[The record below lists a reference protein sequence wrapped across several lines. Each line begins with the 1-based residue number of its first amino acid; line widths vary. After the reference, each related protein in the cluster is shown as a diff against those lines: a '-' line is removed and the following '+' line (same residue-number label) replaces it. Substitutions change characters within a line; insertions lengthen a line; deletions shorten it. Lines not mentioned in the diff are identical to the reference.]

1 MENQLTPLIKAI
13 LKSSEFLRTLE
24 TFGNKKMKSRL
35 FGNNVRALTAAEIK
49 KLKARGNDAED
60 WKKILVQ
67 KKFKPDHIVANRFR
81 GRCVLGLF
89 TGKELKAVSSVE
101 LPSGIYNSTIINSE
115 IGDNCCIW
123 NVGCISN
130 YIIHIQAVI
139 YNVGSLVCSRDASFG
154 NGREISVGI
163 ETGGRNVF
171 SFAEMTIPVAQLVS
185 TSRNNQKLLEEY
197 DDFIKKYT
205 AACKVGLGIVESDV
219 IIRNTVEI
227 EDCYIG
233 QSTIIDG
240 ATLVQNCTILG
251 SADEPV
257 EISHGAYVKNSCLQ
271 WGCQV
276 TSLAIV
282 DDSVLTEHSHV
293 ERHGKVTQSIIGPNT
308 GVGEGEVTA
317 CLLGPFVGFHHQALL
332 IAAIWPEGKGNV
344 GYGANIG
351 SNHTSKAPDQE
362 IWCGEGTFFGLGVNI
377 KFPCDFTHAPYSII
391 ATAVNT
397 LPQRVE
403 FPFSLINGPAQS
415 LPGISPAYNEIMP
428 GWVLSDN
435 IYMVKRNEGKYKKRN
450 KARRTPFIFDVF
462 RRDIIDLMRQARK
475 RLKEISRTKD
485 YYTAKDIPGL
495 GKNYMSEGSR
505 IKGIAA
511 YDFYIE
517 YYCLD
522 GLKQYIESLLKT
534 GKKDIGGTGIYNTTS
549 TDPSWEHQRNILNAD
564 GFSQRSIK
572 ENLLRLAAMEEQI
585 AQATQKAKEKD
596 DDRGAE
602 TIMDYAQ
609 AHPPAAQDSFVQE
622 TWSRVGKIKKEIG
635 AIADILSS

>member
-1 MENQLTPLIKAI
+1 MENQLIPLINTI
-13 LKSSEFLRTLE
+13 LKSSEFLKILQSFAER
-24 TFGNKKMKSRL
+24 KMKSRL

-49 KLKARGNDAED
+49 KLTTLGNNAED

-81 GRCVLGLF
+81 GRCVLGF
-89 TGKELKAVSSVE
+89 YTGKELKTASAVE

-123 NVGCISN
+123 NAGCISN
-130 YIIHIQAVI
+130 YIINAQSVVH
-139 YNVGSLVCSRDASFG
+139 NVGSLECSADTTFG

-171 SFAEMTIPVAQLVS
+171 SFAEITIPIAHLVS
-185 TSRNNQKLLEEY
+185 TNRNNHKLLEEY
-197 DDFIKKYT
+197 DDFIKKYLT
-205 AACKVGLGIVESDV
+205 ACKIGLGIVEKDV

-233 QSTIIDG
+233 QATVIDG

-251 SADEPV
+251 SVEEPV

-276 TSLAIV
+276 TSLSIV

-377 KFPCDFTHAPYSII
+377 KFPCDFTKAPYSII

-403 FPFSLINGPAQS
+403 FPFSLINSPAQS
-415 LPGISPAYNEIMP
+415 LQGISPAYNEIMP

-450 KARRTPFIFDVF
+450 KARRTAFIFDVF
-462 RRDIIDLMRQARK
+462 RQDIVDLMLQARK
-475 RLKEISRTKD
+475 RLKEISGTKD
-485 YYTAKDIPGL
+485 YYTARDIPGL
-495 GKNYMSEGSR
+495 GKNYMLEGSR
-505 IKGIAA
+505 VKGIAA

-517 YYCLD
+517 YYCLG
-522 GLKQYIESLLKT
+522 GLKQHIESLQKT
-534 GKKDIGGTGIYNTTS
+534 GENVIAASVYNTAS
-549 TDPSWEHQRNILNAD
+549 ADPAWEHQRNILNNN
-564 GFSQRSIK
+564 GFNQRSLK
-572 ENLLRLAAMEEQI
+572 ENLTRLAAMEEQI

-609 AHPPAAQDSFVQE
+609 AHPPAAQDSFVRE
-622 TWSRVGKIKKEIG
+622 TWSRVEKVKKEIE
-635 AIADILSS
+635 AITGLLSS

>member
-1 MENQLTPLIKAI
+1 MENQLTPLINSI
-13 LKSSEFLRTLE
+13 LKSSEFLKVLE
-24 TFGNKKMKSRL
+24 TVNKKKMKSRL
-35 FGNNVRALTAAEIK
+35 FGNDVRTLTGQEIK
-49 KLKARGNDAED
+49 KLKAQSNDAED
-60 WKKILVQ
+60 WKKILVT
-67 KKFKPDHIVANRFR
+67 KKFRPDHIVDNQFR
-81 GRCVLGLF
+81 GQCVLGLF
-89 TGKELKAVSSVE
+89 DGKKLHALSSVE
-101 LPSGIYNSTIINSE
+101 LPSGIFKSTIINSE

-123 NVGCISN
+123 NAGCISN
-130 YIIHIQAVI
+130 YIINAQSVV
-139 YNVGSLVCSRDASFG
+139 YNVGSMVCSKDSSFG

-171 SFAEMTIPVAQLVS
+171 SFAEMTIPIAQLVS
-185 TSRNNQKLLEEY
+185 TNRNNKELLEEY
-197 DDFIKKYT
+197 DNFIKKYST
-205 AACKVGLGIVESDV
+205 SCKIGLGIIEKDV
-219 IIRNTVEI
+219 IIRNTPEI

-240 ATLVQNCTILG
+240 ATLVQNSTILG
-251 SADEPV
+251 SAEEPV
-257 EISHGAYVKNSCLQ
+257 EISHGVYVRNSCLQ
-271 WGCQV
+271 WGCHV

-282 DDSVLTEHSHV
+282 DDSILTEHSHV
-293 ERHGKVTQSIIGPNT
+293 ERHGKLTQSILGPNT
-308 GVGEGEVTA
+308 AVGEGEVTA

-377 KFPCDFTHAPYSII
+377 KFPCDFTQAPYSII

-403 FPFSLINGPAQS
+403 FPFSLINSPGHS
-415 LPGISPAYNEIMP
+415 LPGISPAYNEIVP

-450 KARRTPFIFDVF
+450 KARRTAFIFDVF
-462 RRDIIDLMRQARK
+462 RQDIIDLMIQARK
-475 RLKEISRTKD
+475 RLKDVSKSKD

-495 GKNYMSEGSR
+495 GKNYMLEASR
-505 IKGIAA
+505 VKGISA

-517 YYCLD
+517 YYCLG
-522 GLKQYIESLLKT
+522 GLKQHIESLFKT
-534 GKKDIGGTGIYNTTS
+534 GIKGIDSTIYNS
-549 TDPSWEHQRNILNAD
+549 VAGIPLWEHQRKILIDN
-564 GFSQRSIK
+564 GFNKRSVK
-572 ENLLRLAAMEEQI
+572 ENLLRLAAMEEHI

-602 TIMDYAQ
+602 TIMDYAT
-609 AHPPAAQDSFVQE
+609 AHSPAAQDSFVKE
-622 TWSRVGKIKKEIG
+622 TWSRVEKVKKEIDTIIG
-635 AIADILSS
+635 VLSS